1 MSSPKKLGA
10 PFERR
15 QGRIIDKEE
24 EIVGNVSLVT
34 GAASGIGAGIA
45 AALGRRG
52 DAVALADIDTDGLA
66 RVAARMAEDG
76 ARVIHAGVDVSDE
89 NAVSELFARVTS
101 ELGRPNV
108 VVAAAG
114 IGMPGVI
121 TDLPVEHFDR
131 MMTVN
136 TRGVYVLARES
147 IPHLVETGGSF
158 TAIASDAGVTGA
170 AGWAGYCASKHA
182 VVGIVKALSLEYA
195 PAGARFNVVCPGYVQ
210 TPMVDRLLDLYQIT
224 VDDLS
229 ATVPLGRIADP
240 SDVANYVEYV
250 TSDAGRYINGAVM
263 MIDGGTSAGPFT
275 PVEL

>member
-1 MSSPKKLGA
+1 MA
-10 PFERR
+10 
-15 QGRIIDKEE
+15 
-24 EIVGNVSLVT
+24 NVSLVT
-34 GAASGIGAGIA
+34 GAASGIGAAIA
-45 AALGRRG
+45 VALGRRG
-52 DAVALADIDTDGLA
+52 DAVALADIDTDGVA
-66 RVAARMAEDG
+66 RVAARMVEDG
-76 ARVIHAGVDVSDE
+76 ARAISVGVDVSDE
-89 NAVSELFARVTS
+89 NAVSDFFARVTT

-131 MMTVN
+131 MMAVN

-170 AGWAGYCASKHA
+170 SGWAGYSASKHA
-182 VVGIVKALSLEYA
+182 VVGMIKSLSLEYG

-210 TPMVDRLLDLYQIT
+210 TPMVDRLLEEYQLT
-224 VDDLS
+224 VDDLA
-229 ATVPLGRIADP
+229 ATVPLGRIADT

-250 TSDAGRYINGAVM
+250 TSDAGRYIHGAVL
-263 MIDGGTSAGPFT
+263 MIDGGSSAGPFM
-275 PVEL
+275 PQ